1 MAGQKFVIPIA
12 YKSDKSG
19 LNEAGNDLDNFGKKL
34 AGIGAAIA
42 GAFAVGAIINFGK
55 ESILAAENVAK
66 ANARI
71 ENIAK
76 SMDVFGA
83 QTKQVTDRLIKYA
96 ESNEMVLAT
105 DAEVIKGTQAKLLT
119 FAELAKTADKAG
131 GAFDRATAAAI
142 DMAAA
147 GFGEAEQNAVQ
158 LGKALQD
165 PINGITALRRSGITF
180 TESQQ
185 DLIKSLVESNQ
196 MLEAQDMVLKA
207 IETQVGGTAAAT
219 ATASDKMKLAFDNVK
234 ETVGAALLPTFEK
247 LIEKLI
253 PLVDKIA
260 PVLAQI
266 FEAMSPII
274 DVLVDA
280 AIPLI
285 DAIAQLVVAF
295 SPLIP
300 IVADLISILLPPLV
314 QVITELVQLITSNP
328 DLMGDTRKSFE
339 ALAAIIEPVR
349 WTLQTIADI
358 LDQIG
363 NNQKASANLKWL
375 QQQGLVKATNPFNLG
390 RQSYQGN
397 WGVPQLAE
405 GGIVMPRPGGTL
417 VNVGEAGQAEAVVPL
432 NKAGGLGT
440 TVVINGNVGYSAEE
454 LAREIARRQA
464 QVNAL
469 SGINRLVGVS

>member
-12 YKSDKSG
+12 YKSDKTG
-19 LNEAGNDLDNFGKKL
+19 LTQAGNDLDGFSKKL

-55 ESILAAENVAK
+55 ESILAAEQVAK

-76 SMDVFGA
+76 SMDVFGT

-96 ESNEMVLAT
+96 EANEMVLAT

-119 FAELAKTADKAG
+119 FSELAVTADKAG

-165 PINGITALRRSGITF
+165 PINGITALRRSGIAF

-185 DLIKSLVESNQ
+185 DLIQSLVESNK
-196 MLEAQDMVLKA
+196 MLEAQDLVLKA
-207 IETQVGGTAAAT
+207 IEQQVGGTAAAT
-219 ATASDKMKLAFDNVK
+219 ATASQKMKLAFDNVK
-234 ETVGAALLPTFEK
+234 ETVGAALLPVFEK
-247 LIEKLI
+247 LVEKLI

-266 FEAMSPII
+266 FEALSPII
-274 DVLVDA
+274 DVLVEA
-280 AIPLI
+280 SLPLI
-285 DAIAQLVVAF
+285 DAILQLVVAF
-295 SPLIP
+295 TPLIP
-300 IVADLISILLPPLV
+300 IIAQLIELLLPPLI
-314 QVITELVQLITSNP
+314 QIITELVEIITSNP
-328 DLMGDTRKSFE
+328 DLMGDTTKSFQV
-339 ALAAIIEPVR
+339 LAAVIEPIR
-349 WTLQTIADI
+349 WTLQAIADI
-358 LDQIG
+358 LDAISNKSPKLDALEARVRMTQT
-363 NNQKASANLKWL
+363 A
-375 QQQGLVKATNPFNLG
+375 VNPFNLG

-405 GGIVMPRPGGTL
+405 GGVIQPRPGGTL
-417 VNVGEAGQAEAVVPL
+417 VNVGEAGQAEAVIPL
-432 NKAGGLGT
+432 SKMGSMGT
-440 TVVINGNVGYSAEE
+440 TVVINGNVGYDAVE

-469 SGINRLVGVS
+469 SGVNRLVGVS